1 MSFRVLLYFV
11 YIFLSRQTPSGILC
25 RGPPRPEVIQVINF
39 SARYH
44 CRLPSGSNNRRPF
57 SMFYLV
63 VHSITTRSLSPSNM
77 VSVKRSEDG
86 VLIVTDSG
94 WHMRIEMKGDQ
105 QWDKKSVPVHGMRY
119 TGPSNTPLDRLLQKN
134 RSQHQI
140 CSCTLSRRCP
150 KDFAHRRIPR
160 IPYSIYASQH

>member
-1 MSFRVLLYFV
+1 MSPTLVEYACTIQVLPHWIPASPGRALPNLGIVPEGDIHPLPLHPGWVIRMSFRVLLYFV
-11 YIFLSRQTPSGILC
+11 YKFLSRQTPSGILR

-57 SMFYLV
+57 SIFYLV

-94 WHMRIEMKGDQ
+94 WHMRIEVKVD
-105 QWDKKSVPVHGMRY
+105 
-119 TGPSNTPLDRLLQKN
+119 
-134 RSQHQI
+134 
-140 CSCTLSRRCP
+140 
-150 KDFAHRRIPR
+150 
-160 IPYSIYASQH
+160 

>member
-1 MSFRVLLYFV
+1 MSPALVEYACTIQVLSPTGFRPVQGELFQIWAQFQKGDFRPLPLHPGCVIRVSFRVLLYFV

-25 RGPPRPEVIQVINF
+25 RGPPRPEVIQVINY

-63 VHSITTRSLSPSNM
+63 VYSKATRSLSLSIM

-94 WHMRIEMKGDQ
+94 WHMRTEMKVD
-105 QWDKKSVPVHGMRY
+105 
-119 TGPSNTPLDRLLQKN
+119 
-134 RSQHQI
+134 
-140 CSCTLSRRCP
+140 
-150 KDFAHRRIPR
+150 
-160 IPYSIYASQH
+160 